1 MLYIYIYTVTINSS
15 QGQTL
20 RVVEVWLEEPIVTHG
35 QLYVTATRVGDPR
48 HLHFV
53 VSESVSRKTRNV
65 VYIYIYTVTINSS
78 QGQTLR
84 VVEVWL
90 EEPIVTH
97 GQLYVTATRV
107 GDPRH
112 LHFVVSESV
121 SRKTRNVVY
130 IYIYTV
136 TINSSQGQTLRVVEV
151 WLEEPIVTHGQLYVT
166 ATRVGDPRHLHF
178 VVSESVSRKTRNVVY
193 IYIYTVTINS
203 SQGQTLRVVE
213 VWLEEPIVT
222 HGQLYVTAT
231 RVGDPRHLHFVVS
244 ESVSRKTRN
253 VVYIYIYTVTINSS
267 QGQTLRVVE
276 VWLEEPIVTHGQ
288 LYVTA
293 TRVGDPRHLHFVVSE
308 SVSRK
313 TRNVVYI
320 YIYTVTINS
329 SQGQTLRVVEVW
341 LEEPIVTHG
350 QLYVTATRV
359 GDPRH
364 LHFVVSESVSRKTR
378 NVVYIYIYTV
388 TINSSQGQTLRV
400 VEVWL
405 EEPIVTH
412 GQLYV
417 TATRVGD
424 PRHLHFVV
432 SESVS
437 RKTRN
442 VVYIYI
448 YIQWQSTV
456 VRVRH

>member
-1 MLYIYIYTVTINSS
+1 MTINSS

-151 WLEEPIVTHGQLYVT
+151 CLEEPIVTHGQLYVT

-178 VVSESVSRKTRNVVY
+178 VVSESVGSLARRAYVVY
-193 IYIYTVTINS
+193 Y
-203 SQGQTLRVVE
+203 
-213 VWLEEPIVT
+213 
-222 HGQLYVTAT
+222 GQLYV
-231 RVGDPRHLHFVVS
+231 VVS

-253 VVYIYIYTVTINSS
+253 VVYNIYSDN
-267 QGQTLRVVE
+267 QQ
-276 VWLEEPIVTHGQ
+276 
-288 LYVTA
+288 
-293 TRVGDPRHLHFVVSE
+293 
-308 SVSRK
+308 
-313 TRNVVYI
+313 
-320 YIYTVTINS
+320 
-329 SQGQTLRVVEVW
+329 
-341 LEEPIVTHG
+341 
-350 QLYVTATRV
+350 
-359 GDPRH
+359 
-364 LHFVVSESVSRKTR
+364 
-378 NVVYIYIYTV
+378 
-388 TINSSQGQTLRV
+388 
-400 VEVWL
+400 
-405 EEPIVTH
+405 
-412 GQLYV
+412 
-417 TATRVGD
+417 
-424 PRHLHFVV
+424 
-432 SESVS
+432 
-437 RKTRN
+437 
-442 VVYIYI
+442 
-448 YIQWQSTV
+448 
-456 VRVRH
+456 

>member
-1 MLYIYIYTVTINSS
+1 MLSIYIYTVTINSS

-35 QLYVTATRVGDPR
+35 QLYVTATKVGDPR

-231 RVGDPRHLHFVVS
+231 KVGDPRHLHFVVS

-308 SVSRK
+308 SVNRK

-320 YIYTVTINS
+320 YIYSDN
-329 SQGQTLRVVEVW
+329 QQ
-341 LEEPIVTHG
+341 
-350 QLYVTATRV
+350 
-359 GDPRH
+359 
-364 LHFVVSESVSRKTR
+364 
-378 NVVYIYIYTV
+378 
-388 TINSSQGQTLRV
+388 
-400 VEVWL
+400 
-405 EEPIVTH
+405 
-412 GQLYV
+412 
-417 TATRVGD
+417 
-424 PRHLHFVV
+424 
-432 SESVS
+432 
-437 RKTRN
+437 
-442 VVYIYI
+442 
-448 YIQWQSTV
+448 
-456 VRVRH
+456 

>member
-1 MLYIYIYTVTINSS
+1 MTINSS

-53 VSESVSRKTRNV
+53 VSESVSRKTRNVVYIYIYTVTINSSQGQTLRVLKVWLEEPIVTHGQLYVTATRVGDPRHLHFVVSESVSRKTRNVVYIYIYTVTINSSQGQTLRVVEVWLEEPIVTHGQLYVTATKVGDPRHLHFVVSESVNRKTRNVIYIYIYTVTINSSQGQTLRVLKVWLEEPIVTHGQLYVTATRVGDPRHLHFIVSESVSRKTRNV

-178 VVSESVSRKTRNVVY
+178 VVSESVNRKTRNVVY

-203 SQGQTLRVVE
+203 SQGQTLRV
-213 VWLEEPIVT
+213 L
-222 HGQLYVTAT
+222 
-231 RVGDPRHLHFVVS
+231 
-244 ESVSRKTRN
+244 
-253 VVYIYIYTVTINSS
+253 
-267 QGQTLRVVE
+267 
-276 VWLEEPIVTHGQ
+276 
-288 LYVTA
+288 
-293 TRVGDPRHLHFVVSE
+293 
-308 SVSRK
+308 
-313 TRNVVYI
+313 
-320 YIYTVTINS
+320 
-329 SQGQTLRVVEVW
+329 
-341 LEEPIVTHG
+341 
-350 QLYVTATRV
+350 
-359 GDPRH
+359 
-364 LHFVVSESVSRKTR
+364 
-378 NVVYIYIYTV
+378 
-388 TINSSQGQTLRV
+388 
-400 VEVWL
+400 EVWL